1 METKY
6 PSDQGLAAGDLL
18 DPTNPLVLWVVLP
31 AALLGALGMK
41 RGAVLWVMASVIFS
55 VATRVL

>member
-1 METKY
+1 MESKY
-6 PSDQGLAAGDLL
+6 PSDQGVTFEELL

-31 AALLGALGMK
+31 AAVLAALGMK
-41 RGAVLWVMASVIFS
+41 RGAILWVMGSVVLS